1 MLTLKRSLPYGL
13 RIVLVGSILYFIV
26 TGIPL
31 NAAQI
36 GDYLLHTGA
45 YFYAS
50 LLLFSF
56 FLVLQASIWVIIL
69 NDSGRQLGLV
79 KGLMIYINT
88 QFAKYIPGGFWNY
101 AGRVVL
107 TSREGVGLSIQMTT
121 IFYEN
126 ILIVLAASIYS
137 LVLLVYLGV
146 LQLYVFLLFLA
157 ALGVAYLFYTK
168 VTNSLQLS
176 VRWVLQKLHWKKF
189 SGPGSLL
196 TRNHFYQYLLYFL
209 SSHLVMGLAFWL
221 LIRSFHLYN
230 IGIFYAAGT
239 FASAWLLGLL
249 SPLPG
254 GIGIRE
260 GFLVYFLSFQMDPEI
275 ALQISVIARIWNVL
289 SEVLFFM
296 GMNAIHYVTQRMRL
310 S

>member
-1 MLTLKRSLPYGL
+1 VNDLLTLKRSLPYGL
-13 RIVLVGSILYFIV
+13 RILLVGSILYFIV

-31 NAAQI
+31 KPAQI
-36 GDYLLHTGA
+36 ADYLLHAGA

-56 FLVLQASIWVIIL
+56 FLVLQAAIWVIIL
-69 NDSGRQLGLV
+69 NDSGQHIGLM
-79 KGLMIYINT
+79 KGLTIYINT

-126 ILIVLAASIYS
+126 ILIA
-137 LVLLVYLGV
+137 
-146 LQLYVFLLFLA
+146 
-157 ALGVAYLFYTK
+157 AYLFYTK
-168 VTNSLQLS
+168 VTIMLQIS
-176 VRWVLQKLHWKKF
+176 VRWILHKLPWKKF

-196 TRNHFYQYLLYFL
+196 ARNHFYQYLLYFL
-209 SSHLVMGLAFWL
+209 ISHFVMGLAFWL

-260 GFLVYFLSFQMDPEI
+260 GFLVYFLSFQMDAET
-275 ALQISVIARIWNVL
+275 ALQISVVARIWNVM
-289 SEVLFFM
+289 SEVLFFL
-296 GMNAIHYVTQRMRL
+296 GMNAIQYIIQRMRL